1 MAGVLTLDA
10 VSQMQIV
17 ESTTG
22 IRVVRTGWVKG
33 LRTFGLPS
41 NQIASNVTN
50 PTYVPGFPAMLTAY
64 PDPRYGAAKL
74 RQVVISGV
82 ERNND
87 KVEIMLI
94 YDSTTGLAPIPVTF
108 VLSRRTTTVIE
119 ETELHPGTRQP
130 FLLSWIN
137 PANGNDTVFRTGRIR
152 YRRPHQV
159 LVADG
164 YFIGEPPAGM
174 VAGLRSV
181 NDAPWRGYPKGYW
194 IYSEQSDVTRD
205 FGGSYNITLQLENR
219 IDRDW
224 SEWETIGD
232 HYGRV
237 LKLNQTEIDDVA
249 SRPYNYGV
257 YVGNGFLRIGPYP
270 TGDFGA
276 FFGFGGIGA

>member
-17 ESTTG
+17 ESSTG
-22 IRVVRTGWVKG
+22 IRIMRTGWVKG

-41 NQIASNVTN
+41 NEIAANVTN
-50 PTYVPGFPAMLTAY
+50 PTYVPGFPALLSAY
-64 PDPRYGAAKL
+64 PAARYASAKL
-74 RQVVISGV
+74 RQVVISGI

-87 KVEIMLI
+87 KVDIMLI
-94 YDSTTGLAPIPVTF
+94 YDSTMGIAPIPVTF

-164 YFIGEPPAGM
+164 YYIGEPPAGM
-174 VAGLRSV
+174 IAGLRCV

-194 IYSEQSDVTRD
+194 MFTEQSDVTRD
-205 FGGSYNITLQLENR
+205 FGGSYNITLQLETR

-237 LKLNQTEIDDVA
+237 LKLDQDEINDVE

-257 YVGNGFLRIGPYP
+257 YVGNGFPSHRAVSDRRL
-270 TGDFGA
+270 
-276 FFGFGGIGA
+276 